1 MEKILS
7 GAVVLLICLSVSS
20 CAQTKNVAVR
30 STGFFMIPS
39 PGTIMADENGQA
51 IDPVRDT
58 VFTLYVETKNPSVK
72 WETAWKN
79 NRSFSVIP
87 QPLTTALVVGETKST
102 GRKISLSPSTGNT
115 LWQLELS
122 DDQQK
127 TRPPQS
133 VSGNEVLLKGVSNKK
148 PFFVKLS
155 SLTELASPL
164 YQ

>member
-1 MEKILS
+1 MEKIIS
-7 GAVVLLICLSVSS
+7 GAVVLLICLWFNS
-20 CAQTKNVAVR
+20 CAQTKGVAVR

-39 PGTIMADENGQA
+39 PGTIMADKNGQP

-58 VFTLYVETKNPSVK
+58 VFTLYVETRNPSIQ

-79 NRSFSVIP
+79 NRSFSFTP
-87 QPLTTALVVGETKST
+87 QPLTKAMAVGETKST
-102 GRKISLSPSTGNT
+102 GQKISLSPSPGNT

-127 TRPPQS
+127 TRPPRY
-133 VSGNEVLLKGVSNKK
+133 VAGNEVLLKGISNNQ

>member
-1 MEKILS
+1 MEKIIS
-7 GAVVLLICLSVSS
+7 GAVVLLICLSVTS
-20 CAQTKNVAVR
+20 CAQTKSVAVR
-30 STGFFMIPS
+30 LTGFFMIPG

-58 VFTLYVETKNPSVK
+58 VFTLYVETKNSSVQ

-87 QPLTTALVVGETKST
+87 QPVTTALVVGETKST
-102 GRKISLSPSTGNT
+102 GRKISISPSSGNT

-127 TRPPQS
+127 TRPPQH
-133 VSGNEVLLKGVSNKK
+133 VSGHEVLLKGISNNQ